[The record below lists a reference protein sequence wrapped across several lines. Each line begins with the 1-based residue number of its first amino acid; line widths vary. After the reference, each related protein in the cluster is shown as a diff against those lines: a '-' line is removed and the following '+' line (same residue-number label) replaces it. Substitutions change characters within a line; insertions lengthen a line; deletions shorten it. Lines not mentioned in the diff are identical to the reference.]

1 MSKNIGVIVAILVAV
16 GVGYAKLG
24 PPGEHARV
32 QREIDELNA
41 KLPRSLGTQVT
52 MTRIELQ
59 KKTVKSWYRIDATF
73 ETDPETTAAIR
84 KLLLRSAC
92 AEPKFRDV
100 LTKGYVFDNVVD
112 VNTPHGPGQFD
123 LQIASGDCA

>member
-1 MSKNIGVIVAILVAV
+1 MNKNIGVVVALLVAV

-32 QREIDELNA
+32 QREIDELDA
-41 KLPRSLGTQVT
+41 QLPRSLGTQVT
-52 MTRIELQ
+52 MTRIELHN
-59 KKTVKSWYRIDATF
+59 KTVTSRYKIDATF

-92 AEPKFRDV
+92 LEPKFRDV
-100 LTKGYVFDNVVD
+100 LAKGYVFDNVVD
-112 VNTPHGPGQFD
+112 VDTPHDPGQFN
-123 LQIASGDCA
+123 LQIAAGDCA